1 MLHRYSGLKSAT
13 GNGYHMMRPFRTVG
27 FVPAILAL
35 LPFIF
40 LANSNGIFEQEE
52 GTSLDWL
59 MNKQM
64 TGVPGNALN
73 HRVSAHFTEINNI
86 YGVEMAKKYSKV
98 ADELATEYNLASL
111 EDRRTRFARPGY
123 QYVPLSSAPDGK

>member
-1 MLHRYSGLKSAT
+1 MISYS
-13 GNGYHMMRPFRTVG
+13 R
-27 FVPAILAL
+27 
-35 LPFIF
+35 
-40 LANSNGIFEQEE
+40 

-86 YGVEMAKKYSKV
+86 YGIEMAKKVLSLITQYSKV